1 MEPNLSTD
9 EEGFKKVTGK
19 RRQGRK
25 NTTVSKPSNPSTSN
39 NYGILKSQN
48 EDLAD
53 AKIEVRPTLK
63 CPHQDAQKAKNTNDS
78 NQPAKVNFD
87 K

>member
-1 MEPNLSTD
+1 MEPNLSTY
-9 EEGFKKVTGK
+9 EECFNKVTGK

-25 NTTVSKPSNPSTSN
+25 NHTISKPSKPSTSN
-39 NYGILKSQN
+39 NFGILESQN

-63 CPHQDAQKAKNTNDS
+63 CPHQDAQKAKNTDDS